1 MTDRLDGGLGLAESR
16 DESLRALNYILE
28 AWEEATDSGIRP
40 QLIAYAALYTAL
52 SDLVSDYGED
62 AVAKLVGGLV
72 ARVQSGEFTLNRTSQ

>member
-1 MTDRLDGGLGLAESR
+1 MVDRLDGGLGLADSN

-28 AWEEATDSGIRP
+28 AWEEAADSGIRP
-40 QLIAYAALYTAL
+40 QLIAYAAIYTAL

-72 ARVQSGEFTLNRTSQ
+72 ARVQSGEFTLNRTAQ